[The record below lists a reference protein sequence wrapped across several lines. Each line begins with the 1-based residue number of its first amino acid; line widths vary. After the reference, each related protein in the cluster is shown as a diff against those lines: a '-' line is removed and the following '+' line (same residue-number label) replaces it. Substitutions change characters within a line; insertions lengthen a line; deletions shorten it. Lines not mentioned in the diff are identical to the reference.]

1 MSRIERPLPGLLL
14 LAALSVASLAGCG
27 GDDSR
32 SGAAASAGLL
42 FVRDDAGGVPDL
54 MHARISSG
62 EVRALTSTASRAE
75 RRPLWVRG
83 QQRILFESSR
93 AAPRDPPRLVLL
105 DPATGR
111 ESSLTPNLGWIER
124 SAALAPDG
132 RSVVYAFISPPE
144 ALPPAGLKRQGILSR
159 HEEVLIEGPRE
170 TEPRLQREC
179 IAFFEAHIP

>member
-54 MHARISSG
+54 MHARISNG

-105 DPATGR
+105 DPATGILTYTR
-111 ESSLTPNLGWIER
+111 RDPGLTGLTFAVWTSTDLATWTEDTGAAQSPGTLDANSVESVSVTISASLLTN
-124 SAALAPDG
+124 
-132 RSVVYAFISPPE
+132 
-144 ALPPAGLKRQGILSR
+144 
-159 HEEVLIEGPRE
+159 
-170 TEPRLQREC
+170 PRLYFKICASE
-179 IAFFEAHIP
+179 